1 MNAAKIAFAALII
14 AYPVIVYFGLDYM
27 DARMIALILILM
39 AVARLFLAKWMNGA
53 AGAMP
58 QSNWVVAALLLVG
71 TLALISNSVVLLQY
85 YPVCMNVLMFTLF
98 FTSLL
103 RPPSIIER
111 IARLKTPDLPE
122 AGIAYTRKVTMV
134 WCGFFVING
143 SMALYTV
150 LGTGMGFW
158 ALYNGLISYS
168 LMGLLFAGEYLV
180 RRQVQRNNSQSQ
192 GAKGWS

>member
-1 MNAAKIAFAALII
+1 MNAAKIAFAALIV

-39 AVARLFLAKWMNGA
+39 AMARLFLAKRMNGA

-58 QSNWVVAALLLVG
+58 QSNWIVAALLLVG
-71 TLALISNSVVLLQY
+71 ILALISNSVVLLQY
-85 YPVCMNVLMFTLF
+85 YPVCMNVLMFILF

-134 WCGFFVING
+134 WCGFFIING

-180 RRQVQRNNSQSQ
+180 RRQVQRTNSQSQ